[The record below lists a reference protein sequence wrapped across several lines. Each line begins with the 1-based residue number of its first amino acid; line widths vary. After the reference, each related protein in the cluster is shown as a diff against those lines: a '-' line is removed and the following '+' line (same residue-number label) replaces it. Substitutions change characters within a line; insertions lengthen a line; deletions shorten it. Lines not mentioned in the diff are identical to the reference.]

1 MTPESQSARIREIC
15 AMAPVIPVIVIEDAA
30 WAEPLARSLVAGG
43 LPVLEVTLRTPAAL
57 EAIAAMAQV
66 EGAVVGAGTVITTQD
81 AHRARTAGA
90 RFAVS
95 PGLTDTLV
103 GACEECALPLLPGAA
118 TASEAMQAVEAGFD
132 TLKFFPAGPAGGPAY
147 LKALAGP
154 LPGIRFCPTGGVSAT
169 NAPDYLALSNVLCV
183 GGSWISPADM
193 MRAGDWAGIQ
203 ALARQAAGLRP

>member
-57 EAIAAMAQV
+57 EAIAAMARV

-81 AHRARTAGA
+81 AHRARAAGA

-103 GACEECALPLLPGAA
+103 GACEECALPLLPGVA

-154 LPGIRFCPTGGVSAT
+154 LPGIRFCPTGGVSAS

-193 MRAGDWAGIQ
+193 MRAGDWAGIE

>member
-57 EAIAAMAQV
+57 EAIAAMARV

-81 AHRARTAGA
+81 AHRARAAGA

-103 GACEECALPLLPGAA
+103 GACEECALPLLPGVA

-154 LPGIRFCPTGGVSAT
+154 LPGIRFCPTGGVSAA

-193 MRAGDWAGIQ
+193 MRAGDWAGIE
-203 ALARQAAGLRP
+203 ALARQAAALRP

>member
-57 EAIAAMAQV
+57 EAIAAMARV

-103 GACEECALPLLPGAA
+103 SACEDCALPLLPGAA

-154 LPGIRFCPTGGVSAT
+154 LPGIRFCPTGGVSAA

-193 MRAGDWAGIQ
+193 MRAGDWAGIE

>member
-1 MTPESQSARIREIC
+1 MSEIEHLMR
-15 AMAPVIPVIVIEDAA
+15 MAPVIPVIVIEDAA

-57 EAIAAMAQV
+57 EAIAAMARV

-81 AHRARTAGA
+81 AHRAKAAGA

-154 LPGIRFCPTGGVSAT
+154 LPGIRFCPTGGVSAA

-193 MRAGDWAGIQ
+193 MRAGDWAGIE

>member
-30 WAEPLARSLVAGG
+30 WAEPLARSLVADG

-57 EAIAAMAQV
+57 EAIAAMARV

-81 AHRARTAGA
+81 AHRARAAGA

-154 LPGIRFCPTGGVSAT
+154 LPGIRFCPTGGVSAS

-183 GGSWISPADM
+183 GGNWISPADM
-193 MRAGDWAGIQ
+193 MRAGDWAGIE

>member
-57 EAIAAMAQV
+57 EAIAAMARV

-81 AHRARTAGA
+81 AHRARAAGA

-103 GACEECALPLLPGAA
+103 GACEECALPLLPGVA

-154 LPGIRFCPTGGVSAT
+154 LPGIRFCPTGGVSAA

-193 MRAGDWAGIQ
+193 MRAGDWAGIE